1 MTFYVYIAIVK
12 MAEGGDGM
20 SEVVDVIGNV
30 GFPIAFCIMMWYQMN
45 RQQTQ
50 YSNDLKELSKT
61 IENNTNAMN
70 NLITMLKGGVDS
82 G

>member
-1 MTFYVYIAIVK
+1 
-12 MAEGGDGM
+12 M

-61 IENNTNAMN
+61 IENNTTAMN
-70 NLITMLKGGVDS
+70 NLISMLKGGNDS

>member
-1 MTFYVYIAIVK
+1 
-12 MAEGGDGM
+12 MA
-20 SEVVDVIGNV
+20 EVVDVIGNV

-61 IENNTNAMN
+61 IENNTTAMN
-70 NLITMLKGGVDS
+70 NLIAMLKGGTDS